1 MKTSGTVRVSLATGR
16 VEGRVCIAD
25 RPAEVAGAFAL
36 NAGLNVARVTDG
48 DGKAVAFDGWYDP
61 GINGEARVYT
71 VSAAPAVLCVEY
83 VGAYPVY
90 PAHDAPDDF
99 KGVMA
104 FNGDSA
110 RFAEQ
115 SAWLPLPFDNK
126 AKARAGTMAYALD
139 VSCEGCRFLYMNGS
153 AAIIGD
159 HGRFSSATA
168 RPPLLFGGKGPITKT
183 ANVTILNET
192 VAPAQADALSA
203 AVGQV
208 ASYYRDYMGAPVAD
222 QPTFLRMVA
231 ANQVKR
237 DREGSE
243 WAFATWPTIAMSGS
257 VGRVGATLQAG
268 GQARDGR
275 IAYIAHEM
283 GHYYFGTLARSPGP
297 YFWFML
303 ESTAEFLSIKA
314 LRALGGEAAAQ
325 RHIAGLAAEV
335 NGHTQPFVAL
345 DKITDGASIGGTYR
359 YSCSPWSDRWERRRC
374 APSCGACFPRGMF
387 AHGPIFRAWPH
398 APASMMPPGNGG
410 VVPVSPMEGVF
421 ARVRTRWAKP
431 ADDGGGRDGG
441 EGCEAIFLPDR
452 TVPFVR
458 ETLPNPGHARLIWR
472 R

>member
-1 MKTSGTVRVSLATGR
+1 MSALLPAAAGAQGQAASGGNGAMKTSGTVRVSLATGR

-359 YSCSPWSDRWERRRC
+359 YHYGPLLLLSLERQVGEAKMRAFLRGLLSARNVRTWADLQGVAARAGIDDAAWERWRSTCVADGRRVC
-374 APSCGACFPRGMF
+374 QSQDSLGK
-387 AHGPIFRAWPH
+387 
-398 APASMMPPGNGG
+398 
-410 VVPVSPMEGVF
+410 
-421 ARVRTRWAKP
+421 T
-431 ADDGGGRDGG
+431 GR
-441 EGCEAIFLPDR
+441 
-452 TVPFVR
+452 
-458 ETLPNPGHARLIWR
+458 
-472 R
+472 